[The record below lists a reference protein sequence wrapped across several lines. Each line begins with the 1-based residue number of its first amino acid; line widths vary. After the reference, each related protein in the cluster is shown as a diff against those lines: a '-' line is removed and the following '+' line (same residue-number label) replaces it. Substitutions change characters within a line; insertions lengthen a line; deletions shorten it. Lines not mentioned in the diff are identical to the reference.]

1 MGQRIPQEQAA
12 QEQAPQEG
20 GGGAEL
26 GDLLG
31 NLSQGMA
38 MLTEVVSE
46 AGINPA
52 IAERLQG
59 IQSEFDS
66 VVQEIAGGGGEQAP
80 QGQVPAEA
88 GVNGVP
94 QTPQM
99 R

>member
-1 MGQRIPQEQAA
+1 MGQRIP

-20 GGGAEL
+20 GGGEL